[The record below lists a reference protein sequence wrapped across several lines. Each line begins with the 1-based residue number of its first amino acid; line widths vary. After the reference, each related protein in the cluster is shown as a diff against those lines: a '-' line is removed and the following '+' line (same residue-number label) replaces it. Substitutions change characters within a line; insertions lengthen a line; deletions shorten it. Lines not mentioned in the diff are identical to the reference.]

1 MATLISK
8 HNKPRELYTSNVF
21 KRILVDYSNYCQ
33 DLKAKLAVGQLHLR
47 KLDADQTRR
56 SRVARSNFTHR
67 VAARTRLLG
76 GVADAS
82 AVWLLRLLVT

>member
-8 HNKPRELYTSNVF
+8 HNKPRELYTANVF
-21 KRILVDYSNYCQ
+21 KQILVDYSNYCQ

-56 SRVARSNFTHR
+56 SRIARSNFTHR

-82 AVWLLRLLVT
+82 AVWLLWLPVT